1 MQLRNTS
8 KYLSDDD
15 VRCFMINQLS
25 DGEKLDMVINGLKM
39 FPWFTKI
46 NRYLKNV

>member
-25 DGEKLDMVINGLKM
+25 DGEKLDMVDQRFENVSLHGLQSL
-39 FPWFTKI
+39 I
-46 NRYLKNV
+46 DI